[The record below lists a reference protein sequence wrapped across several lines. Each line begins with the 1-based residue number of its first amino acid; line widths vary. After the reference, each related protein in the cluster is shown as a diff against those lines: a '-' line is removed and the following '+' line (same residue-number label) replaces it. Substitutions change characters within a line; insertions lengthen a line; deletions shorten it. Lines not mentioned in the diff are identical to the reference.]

1 VLAPYLTVLLT
12 FVPDVVGEIGGATGV
27 LLGLFLVTA
36 VVPEVRL
43 AVVQVTDELQLE
55 ALPGIAQEVAERVPE
70 GQAAVLQAWLY
81 GPEQSA
87 PPLDGTGLVQV
98 RVWVPVLPQAVTLQG
113 PQALQPPGI
122 TGAQE
127 LPVQAVPE
135 AQLEVAED

>member
-1 VLAPYLTVLLT
+1 MLAPYLTVLLT

-70 GQAAVLQAWLY
+70 GQAAVLQA
-81 GPEQSA
+81 
-87 PPLDGTGLVQV
+87 
-98 RVWVPVLPQAVTLQG
+98 
-113 PQALQPPGI
+113 
-122 TGAQE
+122 
-127 LPVQAVPE
+127 
-135 AQLEVAED
+135 